1 MLPVNKFCCCCSLK
15 SGAIFIG
22 VVLILSGILG
32 SAFSLYGL
40 AKEDDD
46 MGTVEIYLIKI
57 EINENADPKA
67 YNVVELIYG
76 ILQLF
81 AGISLLIGAFKT
93 KPAFVLPV
101 LILIPVVLVG
111 EWIDLLVMT
120 LGWEQILSMFFS
132 SFIRGYFW
140 VCLFSFWK
148 ELKGMVVTVNLKSQ
162 EAFVE

>member
-1 MLPVNKFCCCCSLK
+1 MLQVSKFCCCCSLK

-32 SAFSLYGL
+32 GAFSLYGL
-40 AKEDDD
+40 AKDDD
-46 MGTVEIYLIKI
+46 NKGTVEIYLIKI
-57 EINENADPKA
+57 EVNENADPKA

-93 KPAFVLPV
+93 KLAFVLPV

-111 EWIDLLVMT
+111 EWINLLVMT
-120 LGWEQILSMFFS
+120 LGWEQILSMVIT

-148 ELKGMVVTVNLKSQ
+148 ELNGLVVTVNLRSP
-162 EAFVE
+162 EVFV